1 VTRSA
6 EYDRHIQSKSWKRKA
21 KAARKRAGWVCER
34 CGVAAPLDVHHKTY
48 ARFKKELARD
58 LEALCRP
65 CHEAHHAK
73 EGDMEHVKTEPTAPA
88 NGQKTRRTGWKK
100 GSPMDLTPE
109 FISRVKVFHDRYGPT
124 LLSVSVPPQ
133 HDEDGAEVHLAT
145 SVWGNIAK
153 REMVRSSENTV
164 AAMTSAMDAVS
175 RDIAQAPAGPAAA
188 IKKRD
193 SSALRRHPGT
203 LTDLTANFKA
213 RVAKNYFTYGGEACA
228 EATPTQD
235 YGEGPVKL
243 GVETW
248 GLIARGKQHRAGN
261 HTINDMS
268 AAMRGLEKMEA
279 PDPQEEQLPLARATL
294 TGIQVARCSICGTL
308 DLLEVPVQRELLA
321 EINARYPR

>member
-1 VTRSA
+1 
-6 EYDRHIQSKSWKRKA
+6 
-21 KAARKRAGWVCER
+21 
-34 CGVAAPLDVHHKTY
+34 
-48 ARFKKELARD
+48 
-58 LEALCRP
+58 
-65 CHEAHHAK
+65 
-73 EGDMEHVKTEPTAPA
+73 M
-88 NGQKTRRTGWKK
+88 
-100 GSPMDLTPE
+100 
-109 FISRVKVFHDRYGPT
+109 
-124 LLSVSVPPQ
+124 
-133 HDEDGAEVHLAT
+133 
-145 SVWGNIAK
+145 
-153 REMVRSSENTV
+153 
-164 AAMTSAMDAVS
+164 
-175 RDIAQAPAGPAAA
+175 
-188 IKKRD
+188 
-193 SSALRRHPGT
+193 
-203 LTDLTANFKA
+203 
-213 RVAKNYFTYGGEACA
+213 AKNYFTYGGEACA